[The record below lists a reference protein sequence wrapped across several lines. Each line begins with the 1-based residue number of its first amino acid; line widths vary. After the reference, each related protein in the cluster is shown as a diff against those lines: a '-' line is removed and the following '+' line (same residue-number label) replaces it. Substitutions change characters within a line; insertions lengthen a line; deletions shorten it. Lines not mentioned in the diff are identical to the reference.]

1 MVQEQGI
8 SAARQLKKSK
18 VPQRMTKNKS
28 TKNKGSLPVSSSN
41 LLDKDSLAI
50 ASANKVGL
58 FQGLQNYYES

>member
-1 MVQEQGI
+1 MVQEQGV

-28 TKNKGSLPVSSSN
+28 TKNKGSLPVSSN

-58 FQGLQNYYES
+58 FKGLQNYYES